1 MLATVFRYSLNHTI
15 SRFENFRARNPEGE
29 KRPQVSVKATT
40 IRPTAGAFTVRFQKW
55 LRRLILYM
63 LLVLAVAWAVLP
75 LVWVFLSSI
84 KPDTETYSFEQ
95 SIFPRQP
102 TLQNYITL
110 FRVTR
115 FGTWMKNSTILAT
128 ATTLAVVGLS
138 AMAAYAMSRFRIRGF
153 NLFGRLTL
161 LAYMM
166 PPIILVVPIFFLLF
180 KLGLTNSHLGLVLV
194 YTGTRLPF
202 GLWLLRS
209 YFQGIPLELEE
220 AALVDGATR
229 FQAFRKVVL
238 PQALPGM
245 ISTSI
250 FTFSVTWHEFLFA
263 SILLF
268 SATKQTLSA
277 GVATFLSEDW
287 IYSWGVLMAA
297 GVMVSLPLV
306 IFYIFL
312 QRYLIAGWGGGGLK
326 G

>member
-1 MLATVFRYSLNHTI
+1 MSTQAA
-15 SRFENFRARNPEGE
+15 RAGMPAG
-29 KRPQVSVKATT
+29 VSVA
-40 IRPTAGAFTVRFQKW
+40 RVQKT
-55 LRRLILYM
+55 LRRIVLYL

-75 LVWVFLSSI
+75 LFWVFVSSI
-84 KPDTETYSFEQ
+84 RPDTETYAASQ
-95 SIFPRQP
+95 TIIPRHP
-102 TLQNYITL
+102 TLDNYVTL
-110 FRVTR
+110 FKVTR
-115 FGTWMKNSTILAT
+115 FGTWLKNSTILAT
-128 ATTLAVVGLS
+128 ATTTLVVGLS
-138 AMAAYAMSRFRIRGF
+138 AMAAYAMSRFRIWGF
-153 NLFGRLTL
+153 EFFGRLTL

-166 PPIILVVPIFFLLF
+166 PPILLVVPIFFLLF
-180 KLGLTNSHLGLVLV
+180 NLGLTNSHFGLLLV
-194 YTGTRLPF
+194 YASTRLPF

-238 PQALPGM
+238 PQAVPGI

-268 SATKQTLSA
+268 SASKQTLSA
-277 GVATFLSEDW
+277 GVATFMSEDW

-297 GVMVSLPLV
+297 GVMISLPLV
-306 IFYIFL
+306 IFYVFL

>member
-1 MLATVFRYSLNHTI
+1 MSVEVAHTG
-15 SRFENFRARNPEGE
+15 SASG
-29 KRPQVSVKATT
+29 VSMAQ
-40 IRPTAGAFTVRFQKW
+40 IQKS
-55 LRRLILYM
+55 LRRFILYALLIL
-63 LLVLAVAWAVLP
+63 AIAWAVLP
-75 LVWVFLSSI
+75 LIWVFLSSI
-84 KPDTETYSFEQ
+84 KPDTETYAASQ
-95 SIFPRQP
+95 TILPRHP

-115 FGTWMKNSTILAT
+115 FGTWMKNSAVLAT
-128 ATTLAVVGLS
+128 GTTVMVVSLS
-138 AMAAYAMSRFRIRGF
+138 AMAAYAMSRFRLRGF
-153 NLFGRLTL
+153 ELFGRLTL

-166 PPIILVVPIFFLLF
+166 PPILLVVPIFFLLF
-180 KLGLTNSHLGLVLV
+180 NLGLTNSHFGLLLV
-194 YTGTRLPF
+194 YSGTRLPF

-220 AALVDGATR
+220 AAMVDGATR
-229 FQAFRKVVL
+229 FQAFRKVIL

-268 SATKQTLSA
+268 SASKQTLSA

>member
-1 MLATVFRYSLNHTI
+1 MSQIAAA
-15 SRFENFRARNPEGE
+15 SRCPPPGTALLSPRTLKYVRRA
-29 KRPQVSVKATT
+29 
-40 IRPTAGAFTVRFQKW
+40 
-55 LRRLILYM
+55 ILYV
-63 LLVLAVAWAVLP
+63 LLILAVAWAVLP
-75 LVWVFLSSI
+75 LFWVFISSI
-84 KPDTETYSFEQ
+84 KPDTETYAFDQ
-95 SIFPRQP
+95 TILPRHP
-102 TLQNYITL
+102 TVQNYITL

-115 FGTWMKNSTILAT
+115 FGAWMKNSTILAT
-128 ATTLAVVGLS
+128 ATTLAVVALS
-138 AMAAYAMSRFRIRGF
+138 AMAAYAMSRFRFRAFEI
-153 NLFGRLTL
+153 FGRLTL

-180 KLGLTNSHLGLVLV
+180 KLGLVNSHLGLTLV

-202 GLWLLRS
+202 GIWLLRS
-209 YFQGIPLELEE
+209 YFQGIPVELEE
-220 AALVDGATR
+220 AAMVDGATR

-268 SATKQTLSA
+268 SASKQTLSA